1 MQNDSHRDRIRNLSS
16 ELRKNKS
23 STTKRNLLNRQDIH
37 KKERLKTKNFSNTS
51 DEKTQEKNQFKDQFE
66 LKSQVPQLM
75 VRTQRNQIQNL
86 NHQNSLLLER
96 KDQHEEM
103 TQYLKK
109 FNRCLRR
116 AAEINWKLKTFW

>member
-109 FNRCLRR
+109 FNRYLR
-116 AAEINWKLKTFW
+116 